1 MPDPD
6 PDKDVKDDNK
16 TNDGDNKDGK
26 DQSTGGSKDD
36 GGDTKP
42 ETYEVTVDGKTE
54 HFTLEE
60 LKTFAGKVKGAEAKF
75 VEAAEMRK
83 SAGKGTRTLELAKKL
98 RDSDTPNAD
107 DLTEFFGNLGFE
119 AKNIPGFEKLV
130 SGKDIMEGNE
140 DKGKKTPETPAKV
153 GMDNLDAETKAVL
166 QEAQQAQLERVR
178 ENIIENTKKGI
189 DKDEILG
196 KMVVEM
202 PEDKREGVKKVLY
215 DMAIKDVTNRIVA
228 RGEKFGPEMVKAV
241 ALSTR
246 STIKNLG
253 IPAKAAGHP
262 PVTAPGQTMDSNPAI
277 YSDKPIERVSSEDP
291 DWEENTV
298 ARYMQKQYQE
308 GKGTAR
314 KR

>member
-1 MPDPD
+1 MAK
-6 PDKDVKDDNK
+6 DKDGNEIEENK
-16 TNDGDNKDGK
+16 EGQEGEGKEKNLQGASGSDGDGK
-26 DQSTGGSKDD
+26 
-36 GGDTKP
+36 KP

-54 HFTLEE
+54 HLTLDE
-60 LKTFAGKVKGAEAKF
+60 LLTCAGKVKGAEVKF
-75 VEAAEMRK
+75 AEAAEIRK
-83 SAGKGTRTLELAKKL
+83 SAGKGLRTLELGKKL

-130 SGKDIMEGNE
+130 SGKDIMDGQEQEGKE
-140 DKGKKTPETPAKV
+140 KGTKTPAKV
-153 GMDNLDAETKAVL
+153 GMDNLDPEMKAIM
-166 QEAQQAQLERVR
+166 QDAQQAQLETLRK
-178 ENIIENTKKGI
+178 NIIENTKKGI

-196 KMVVEM
+196 KMVIEM

-228 RGEKFGPEMVKAV
+228 RQEKFGPEMVKAV

-262 PVTAPGQTMDSNPAI
+262 PVVGPGQTMESNPAI
-277 YSDKPIERVSSEDP
+277 LSDKPIERVNSEDP
-291 DWEENTV
+291 NWEENTV
-298 ARYMQKQYQE
+298 LRYLQKQRQ
-308 GKGTAR
+308 GVTR
-314 KR
+314 KS